1 MIGLGSTRVGGWIG
15 VGSIVATC
23 VGGGIIE
30 IVTG

>member
-1 MIGLGSTRVGGWIG
+1 MIGLGSTEVGGWIG
-15 VGSIVATC
+15 VGGIAATC